1 MVMMVIF
8 HSYVTL
14 PEGKGCHDLFSALYI
29 KALAEYINSMNVA
42 SCRHHVSNISGPGV
56 NIKAIEIVSTLWL

>member
-1 MVMMVIF
+1 MLNYQRVKAAMIF
-8 HSYVTL
+8 
-14 PEGKGCHDLFSALYI
+14 FFALYI
-29 KALAEYINSMNVA
+29 KALAEHINSMNVA